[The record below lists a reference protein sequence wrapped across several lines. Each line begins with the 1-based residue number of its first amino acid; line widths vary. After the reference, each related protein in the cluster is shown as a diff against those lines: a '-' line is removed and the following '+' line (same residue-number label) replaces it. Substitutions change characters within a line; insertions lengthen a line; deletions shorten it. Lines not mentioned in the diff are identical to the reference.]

1 MIEGEVVIQRSARR
15 YLDKLPPVD
24 RERILD
30 ALQTLGTGDFANI
43 DVLPLKGRPGWRLRV
58 GGYRVLFLIS
68 IEKEIYLVT
77 DIGSRGDIYKK
88 R

>member
-15 YLDKLPPVD
+15 YLDKLPLDD

-30 ALQTLGTGDFANI
+30 TLQILSTGDFTNI

-58 GGYRVLFLIS
+58 GGYRVLFLIDRENES
-68 IEKEIYLVT
+68 HRLASANIA
-77 DIGSRGDIYKK
+77 D
-88 R
+88 

>member
-15 YLDKLPPVD
+15 YLDKLPPDD

-30 ALQTLGTGDFANI
+30 ALQILGTGDFTNI
-43 DVLPLKGRPGWRLRV
+43 DVLPLKGRSGWRLRV
-58 GGYRVLFLIS
+58 GGYRVLFLLDR
-68 IEKEIYLVT
+68 ENEIYLVT

-88 R
+88 